1 MTSFPPP
8 PPPGETPGEGP
19 IWGPPDVG
27 GPGYEDQLRY
37 ASWGAR
43 VGAYLL
49 DALAAA
55 GIFLVGLVL
64 GSILGTVSDELGTL
78 VAVAAY
84 VGQIVFFFW
93 NLVRQGRTGQTIG
106 KQALGIRLVRLN
118 RPGPPGVGLSIGRS
132 FLHIVD
138 GLPCYIGFLWP
149 LWDKRRQTFADKI
162 LETVVLAA

>member
-8 PPPGETPGEGP
+8 PPEPPGDGP
-19 IWGPPDVG
+19 AWGPPETG
-27 GPGYEDQLRY
+27 GAGYDQLRY

-49 DALAAA
+49 DALAAL
-55 GIFLVGLVL
+55 GIFVAGFVL
-64 GSILGTVSDELGTL
+64 GAILSTVSDDLGSL
-78 VAVAAY
+78 AVVAGY
-84 VGQIVFFFW
+84 IGQIVFFFW

-106 KQALGIRLVRLN
+106 KQALGITLVRLA
-118 RPGPPGVGLSIGRS
+118 RPGPPGLGLSIGRS

-138 GLPCYIGFLWP
+138 ALPCYLGFLWP
-149 LWDKRRQTFADKI
+149 LWDQRRQTFADKI